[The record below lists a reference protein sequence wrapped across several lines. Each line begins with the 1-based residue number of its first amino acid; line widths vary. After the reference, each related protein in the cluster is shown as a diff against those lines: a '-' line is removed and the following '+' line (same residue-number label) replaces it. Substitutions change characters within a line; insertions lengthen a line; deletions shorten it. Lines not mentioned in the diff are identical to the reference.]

1 MTIVKKKRFNKK
13 IVIVVFV
20 VAIIFIPV
28 FIFFRPSNTTSQS
41 STMVNYIEK
50 VNEQVF
56 LNVGIQD
63 VESQVNNITIPWTK
77 IGIPLTEKKAIIILN
92 YDAKLGIKKP
102 VKIISTGEKSYRIT
116 IPKYEVIGISLDDES
131 PYSLYDSRG
140 ELLSYSTEDVDTG
153 EIATK
158 NLTDAKQQKYLTKYK
173 TEMNESAKEY
183 YETLFKSVDSSIEL
197 SFVYPD

>member
-153 EIATK
+153 EIATE